1 MANGTVQK
9 GTDNVED
16 RTEDRTRKAQ
26 PPRPPEH
33 RSMTVTVQAG
43 DGVVGGDSSATAT
56 RGYGN
61 GWTTRGMN
69 VTEARQRREAADKAA
84 RDAAYR
90 ADKAARDA
98 HRADLERNA
107 YRMNAATQRRDARE
121 ARAREE
127 ARRAERAK
135 TTIDAAEWEKA
146 GQRNGQLRTEEVK
159 NADGSLVM
167 GADKKPVVKTFRNE
181 GSMFDPTKNA
191 DAVAA
196 VEKWWQDSGGQF
208 TTGHGVPKGTFD
220 KNGKLQAANLT
231 SDQFAQLQRLQGAF
245 DEKMAPIRQAQ
256 AMRDAQ
262 SYLKASELV
271 QQNGVQVWDTR
282 TGERR
287 LSRDQV
293 MEAARRIQT
302 QSAYGALANLG
313 NAASL
318 AEGGRYYG
326 EGGMDRML
334 ADEQTV
340 ISRMRDLGFKAN
352 EITNDQGRLE
362 VQRASAALLSR
373 AQQEQAR
380 QAPAAAPKAAPRP
393 AAKPAA
399 VQPAAQPAPAPK
411 PTAVPKAAPKAEV
424 KPEIVAEVAP
434 AVVETSSAQP
444 EAQSATQP
452 EAPRG
457 MTDFAREHL
466 SEWLGTADAKK
477 AVEERQARFAM
488 PIFASP
494 AKEQL
499 AQQDRPQ
506 MRGMTTE
513 EFNNTLT
520 QRLAR
525 MKAGGQK
532 PVDPMVRDL
541 QSRGLNP
548 LETAAQIAGAVP
560 AGVVQAA
567 GGTARI
573 LTGGDVRRGLTDV
586 AIGGLAAAGGAQL
599 NEATLPTP
607 KGGSLPYN
615 TFAGGA
621 APGTKGGVRAQ
632 ARRLEAR
639 AAEGEGVIN
648 PRVYSSPLGRAETRR
663 VEANYRRGAEMK
675 KAWDEANAKAAREAE
690 MAGHKK
696 ALDRRSRAEKRDLEK
711 MDKAVKRG
719 EATAKA
725 RATREVTRRA
735 RDDNYRRALQRV
747 KHNLRMGGSSIAPGE
762 VINRPAG
769 PSLLFR

>member
-1 MANGTVQK
+1 VANGTVQK

-208 TTGHGVPKGTFD
+208 TTGHGVPQGTFD

-302 QSAYGALANLG
+302 QSAYGALANLD
-313 NAASL
+313 NAASR

-373 AQQEQAR
+373 AQQGQAG
-380 QAPAAAPKAAPRP
+380 QTPAAAPKATPRP

-399 VQPAAQPAPAPK
+399 AQPAVPAAQPAVPAAQPAPAPK

-424 KPEIVAEVAP
+424 KPEVKAEVKS
-434 AVVETSSAQP
+434 AVATAEPAQP
-444 EAQSATQP
+444 SAEPAADRIPDETTAAALREAFGLSAESPVPTMSDLVSGKTTALPPLKSTKTSAEPSAPGFLDRVMARAKEAWNASGQSKPAMGI
-452 EAPRG
+452 G
-457 MTDFAREHL
+457 MPGML
-466 SEWLGTADAKK
+466 PVTAA
-477 AVEERQARFAM
+477 ER
-488 PIFASP
+488 ASP
-494 AKEQL
+494 AGRKAERDAVL
-499 AQQDRPQ
+499 AS
-506 MRGMTTE
+506 
-513 EFNNTLT
+513 LS
-520 QRLAR
+520 
-525 MKAGGQK
+525 
-532 PVDPMVRDL
+532 MV
-541 QSRGLNP
+541 G
-548 LETAAQIAGAVP
+548 
-560 AGVVQAA
+560 
-567 GGTARI
+567 
-573 LTGGDVRRGLTDV
+573 TGGASAGIR
-586 AIGGLAAAGGAQL
+586 IG
-599 NEATLPTP
+599 T
-607 KGGSLPYN
+607 
-615 TFAGGA
+615 
-621 APGTKGGVRAQ
+621 Q
-632 ARRLEAR
+632 A
-639 AAEGEGVIN
+639 
-648 PRVYSSPLGRAETRR
+648 LGRAIGRKATGTATRAVAR
-663 VEANYRRGAEMK
+663 ALSNPAVRGAAKETVKFDALTPAQQTLTLAKKSMMTPAQK
-675 KAWDEANAKAAREAE
+675 KAADLAFKRT
-690 MAGHKK
+690 
-696 ALDRRSRAEKRDLEK
+696 LDRQYRAAIEATKTSAEKTLD
-711 MDKAVKRG
+711 AVGKFR
-719 EATAKA
+719 K
-725 RATREVTRRA
+725 
-735 RDDNYRRALQRV
+735 RV
-747 KHNLRMGGSSIAPGE
+747 KGG
-762 VINRPAG
+762 
-769 PSLLFR
+769 LFR

>member
-16 RTEDRTRKAQ
+16 RTEDKTRKAQ

-98 HRADLERNA
+98 HHADLERNA

-127 ARRAERAK
+127 ARKAERAK

-271 QQNGVQVWDTR
+271 QKNGVQVWDTR
-282 TGERR
+282 TGERK

-313 NAASL
+313 NVASF
-318 AEGGRYYG
+318 AEDGRYYG
-326 EGGMDRML
+326 VGGMDRML

-340 ISRMRDLGFKAN
+340 ISRMRDLGFKAS

-362 VQRASAALLSR
+362 VERASAALLSR
-373 AQQEQAR
+373 AQQGQAK
-380 QAPAAAPKAAPRP
+380 QTPAAAPKAAPRSV
-393 AAKPAA
+393 AKPAA
-399 VQPAAQPAPAPK
+399 TQPAAQPAAPAAQPAPAPK
-411 PTAVPKAAPKAEV
+411 PAAVPKAVPKPEVKSEVKAEV
-424 KPEIVAEVAP
+424 KPNVATP
-434 AVVETSSAQP
+434 PQP
-444 EAQSATQP
+444 EAQP

-457 MTDFAREHL
+457 VTDYGREL
-466 SEWLGTADAKK
+466 MSELVGSPAAKQALAERTAA
-477 AVEERQARFAM
+477 
-488 PIFASP
+488 PTFASLVGGPVP
-494 AKEQL
+494 ADTGKDGKKVSTKDRL
-499 AQQDRPQ
+499 AQLGRPQ

-520 QRLAR
+520 QRLAQL
-525 MKAGGQK
+525 KAKGQK
-532 PVDPMVRDL
+532 PIDPTVRDL

-560 AGVVQAA
+560 AGIAQVA

-573 LTGGDVRRGLTDV
+573 LTGGDARRGFTDV
-586 AIGGLAAAGGAQL
+586 ALGGLAAAGGARL
-599 NEATLPTP
+599 NGPASAPRAVPRGKTKA
-607 KGGSLPYN
+607 KGGTPQSWM
-615 TFAGGA
+615 T
-621 APGTKGGVRAQ
+621 
-632 ARRLEAR
+632 
-639 AAEGEGVIN
+639 
-648 PRVYSSPLGRAETRR
+648 PLGREEEARVMAGWAKEEAQREAAQMAGFKSGIKRR
-663 VEANYRRGAEMK
+663 AQIEQNDLADMGRAIRRGETQARTQ
-675 KAWDEANAKAAREAE
+675 ATREAKRRSQNPN
-690 MAGHKK
+690 ARK
-696 ALDRRSRAEKRDLEK
+696 ALH
-711 MDKAVKRG
+711 AVKRQL
-719 EATAKA
+719 
-725 RATREVTRRA
+725 RTRGT
-735 RDDNYRRALQRV
+735 
-747 KHNLRMGGSSIAPGE
+747 SIAPGE